1 MERLQRVGH
10 HLTVPAGVAAEAEL
24 PRDVLA
30 PESSAALVDTS
41 GKAINQRFQV
51 SRAEGAKWGDGLRPY
66 FQYRDLGI
74 QRATSDQF
82 RALLLRVREE
92 DSHGG
97 PIEMGQHT
105 TGLHYHDVDFQMV
118 VVVQGWMR
126 FVFEGQ
132 GEHRFEAGDAW
143 LQPARITHNE
153 LECSDDLIAFEIVT
167 PGVHKTVALD
177 DLAGSPPTAQRFHV
191 SKASEREFKDGLR
204 PYFEYGDPICAWDE
218 SNDLLYTR
226 LLAGEQANLDA
237 AYAAHYDSCSPPAC
251 TYEELETVVDVLLKT
266 IAVLSPLLSSTMAIA
281 ALVYTTTEKDNWDD
295 PDSGL
300 GNFELKERQSDE
312 DDA

>member
-10 HLTVPAGVAAEAEL
+10 HLAVPAGVAAAAEL

-30 PESSAALVDTS
+30 PESSATLVDTS
-41 GKAINQRFQV
+41 GNAINQRFQV

-82 RALLLRVREE
+82 RALLLRVRDEN
-92 DSHGG
+92 SHGG

-118 VVVQGWMR
+118 VVLQGWMR
-126 FVFEGQ
+126 FVFEGE
-132 GEHRFEAGDAW
+132 GEHTFEAGDAW

-167 PGVHKTVALD
+167 PGVHRTVALD
-177 DLAGSPPTAQRFHV
+177 ELAGSPPTAQRFHV
-191 SKASEREFKDGLR
+191 SKASEREFKNGLR
-204 PYFEYGDPICAWDE
+204 PYFEYGDLGMSEAT
-218 SNDLLYTR
+218 NG
-226 LLAGEQANLDA
+226 AFK
-237 AYAAHYDSCSPPAC
+237 AHMIRVKGSEGGTNSGQIEMGKP
-251 TYEELETVVDVLLKT
+251 
-266 IAVLSPLLSSTMAIA
+266 
-281 ALVYTTTEKDNWDD
+281 TTEHTT
-295 PDSGL
+295 GL
-300 GNFELKERQSDE
+300 HTHGVDFQMNFILQGWM
-312 DDA
+312 